1 MNPDWIRKLAAVPA
15 RQLHLMGA
23 GVLLIAAAALW
34 FYTLRAPL
42 TALRAVRAEQAQLD
56 MAAGDTRLLAAQVAV
71 LDADTQALAKRIG
84 GVPGLSASQQ
94 AVGLLGEIGALA
106 QAHGVRLHGTAPAPE
121 QQFLAFTEIGL
132 DTQASGSYTALL
144 AWMQAIEHSPAGL
157 SIAGFDMHTAETPG
171 QVDMKIRIAALR
183 PQETKR

>member
-1 MNPDWIRKLAAVPA
+1 MNPDWIRKLAAMPA

-23 GVLLIAAAALW
+23 GVLLIVAAALW

-42 TALRAVRAEQAQLD
+42 AALRAVRADQAGLVA
-56 MAAGDTRLLAAQVAV
+56 AAGDPRLLAAQVAA

-84 GVPGLSASQQ
+84 GVPGQSAAQQ
-94 AVGLLGEIGALA
+94 AVGMLGEAGALA
-106 QAHGVRLHGTAPAPE
+106 QAHGIKLHGAAPAPE
-121 QQFLAFTEIGL
+121 QQFLAFTEIGV
-132 DTQASGSYTALL
+132 DTQASGSYAALL
-144 AWMQAIEHSPAGL
+144 AWMQAIERSPAGL
-157 SIAGFDMHTAETPG
+157 SIAGFDMHAAETPG